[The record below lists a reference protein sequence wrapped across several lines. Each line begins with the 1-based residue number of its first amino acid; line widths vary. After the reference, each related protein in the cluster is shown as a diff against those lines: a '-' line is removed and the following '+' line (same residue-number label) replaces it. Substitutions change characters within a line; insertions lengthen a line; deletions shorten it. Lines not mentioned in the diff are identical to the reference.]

1 MKVKDLLGLKYQSL
15 PKGGLPILDINIAIG
30 IGEIRGY
37 NKLLNK
43 EVDVKKVIK
52 KILKEY

>member
-43 EVDVKKVIK
+43 EVDVKEVIK